1 MYNHGGLICPC
12 ITLAEESLRSYEL
25 VERRKMGVT
34 FNAFEIFEIAEKI
47 ERNGVKFYRR
57 AAELFDDSRTHNMFL
72 QLADWET
79 THEKV
84 FADMRNELSAQGPE
98 LRTFQLEN
106 ELLPDAQA
114 MAGLAVFG
122 IKPDPSDELTGEES
136 ITDILKSAIEKE
148 KDSIVFY
155 TGLKDFVPA
164 RAGKD
169 KIDDIIREEM
179 RHICILNQS
188 LEWR

>member
-1 MYNHGGLICPC
+1 M
-12 ITLAEESLRSYEL
+12 S
-25 VERRKMGVT
+25 VT
-34 FNAFEIFEIAEKI
+34 FNAFEVFEIAEKI

-79 THEKV
+79 THEQV
-84 FADMRNELSAQGPE
+84 FADMRNELSRQSPE
-98 LRTFQLEN
+98 LRTFEPEN
-106 ELLPDAQA
+106 DVVLDAQA

-136 ITDILKSAIEKE
+136 ITDVLKSAIEKE
-148 KDSIVFY
+148 KDSIIFY
-155 TGLKDFVPA
+155 TGLEAFIPA

>member
-1 MYNHGGLICPC
+1 M
-12 ITLAEESLRSYEL
+12 S
-25 VERRKMGVT
+25 VT

-47 ERNGVKFYRR
+47 ERNGAKFYRR
-57 AAELFDDSRTHNMFL
+57 AAELFDDSRTRNMFL
-72 QLADWET
+72 RLADWET

-98 LRTFQLEN
+98 LRTFEPEN
-106 ELLPDAQA
+106 SVVFDAQA
-114 MAGLAVFG
+114 MASLAVFG
-122 IKPDPSDELTGEES
+122 IKPDPSDELTGKES
-136 ITDILKSAIEKE
+136 ITDVLKSAIEKE

-155 TGLKDFVPA
+155 TALKDFVPA